1 MKSHASAE
9 ELFKHYEACHESVNE
24 SGHREE
30 ANQSLRRDDVT
41 LLRQEIQDLQ
51 TTLKEERWYS
61 EELKKELDKVQGQLK
76 QGSQSDGLTSAI
88 AEVKQQLE
96 EAQTENMKL
105 KQMKDLLEQKAG
117 TLATELVGKCE
128 NHCWKMSTAI
138 IILAFDVSALSH
150 PQELHT
156 ELLQRPGV
164 EDVTVLKKELVQVQT
179 LMDQMTLEQEKES
192 NKLKEENEQLK
203 AEFIKTEATITQL
216 KAQVAKAPEEAS
228 IHLEEMQKVR
238 SMCDELQ
245 QQVQNLSATLLKK
258 EVECQQL
265 QDRLTEESLSK
276 KSVQTSLH
284 EKELDRQQVQAKLS
298 AAEGSLQRVQNELN
312 ERGDMGH
319 KLKVEL
325 SEVETKHQQ
334 LRAEFKQVQQQREE
348 KEQQNLQLQNEANQ
362 LHAKLLETERQLGE
376 VQGRLKEQR
385 QLSGEKLK
393 DKEQLVADLQLK
405 LSRTEEQIKENVA
418 AATEVQ
424 HQLEKQKQQHQEL
437 QTTQQTSTSQLRE
450 AQNDLEQV
458 LRQIGDKDQ
467 KIQNLEALLQKSKDS
482 IVHLETEREELFAK
496 IQAGEG
502 ETAVLSQLQEK
513 NHGLHDQV
521 AQLTE
526 KLKNQNESH
535 NQAQENLHK
544 QVQEQK
550 ALLRASQDNCRSLES
565 SISDLN
571 IQLSET
577 KEKMVQLDT
586 QVKAK
591 TELHLSA
598 EAAKSAQR
606 ADLEN
611 HLETAKH
618 ALQDKEQELNKT
630 QAQLDEAA
638 SKLNEK
644 AECCIQLETN
654 LKEYKEKQLISEQKI
669 EQFETQIK
677 KLESDVTEM
686 KGSKELAVKDFQQL
700 RKQHSDLEI
709 QTNELHKQLDAE
721 KESVCST
728 KLDLQKKSE
737 VLDEMRKQVTDHER
751 ETTAFKQDLETHKE
765 EVKRLQASS
774 VELQALK
781 LERETLSKR
790 FEDTNGHLANVTAS
804 LKEAQTQLVKDHQL
818 WEATL
823 GEKVGL
829 CYHHKFSALSAQ
841 SSELQSSLKAKE
853 KVEEHLQTK
862 LKELLES
869 SDQARK
875 QYQAQLEELT
885 NEHSQKAET
894 LSKLQQQ
901 VADLT
906 EELSA
911 NQAKLSEIQKE
922 YETTQANLAKLQS
935 DIYGK
940 ESELSSTRQDLKTRE
955 EKLSLAQE
963 DLITSRNQ
971 ANVMSQTIQEL
982 KQAKAALEKNICNKE
997 AEIKDTEKT
1006 LLDSQKEKELAK
1018 ASARASKLQE
1028 VKESLRKQIV
1038 KLTEDLRV
1046 GKEESEKELSDL
1058 KEAKQLLIQQKLEIQ
1073 GKSDGI
1079 KSMLDQEKKDHQL
1092 DKNKLEKVEGELKKQ
1107 CTELENKWQSELKDK
1122 DTQRK
1127 KHEESEAKLNMQIT
1141 AQNENMATLK
1151 KEWQSSQRRVSEL
1164 EKQTDDLRGEIAVL
1178 EATVQ
1183 NNQDERRALLERCL
1197 KSEGEIEKLQGKVVE
1212 MRRKLDDTTAAMQE
1226 LGRENQ
1232 TLQIKQTQ
1240 TINRKW
1246 TEDNDVVNC
1255 MGCGKGFSVTLR
1267 KHHCRH
1273 CGNIFCS
1280 DCSSKSALTPSSKKA
1295 VRVCATC
1302 FEELQG

>member
-1 MKSHASAE
+1 GFICPLCMKSHASAE

-76 QGSQSDGLTSAI
+76 QGSQSDGLTSI

-117 TLATELVGKCE
+117 TLATELVDVKV
-128 NHCWKMSTAI
+128 K
-138 IILAFDVSALSH
+138 FDDERSHRDVAEQKLRSVSEELSRERSSA
-150 PQELHT
+150 QELHT

-362 LHAKLLETERQLGE
+362 HYIKYTDYYIMYIWLF
-376 VQGRLKEQR
+376 
-385 QLSGEKLK
+385 
-393 DKEQLVADLQLK
+393 
-405 LSRTEEQIKENVA
+405 QIKENVA

-829 CYHHKFSALSAQ
+829 CYHHKFSARRGIKTLTEVNIEALSAQ

-885 NEHSQKAET
+885 NEHSQKT

-940 ESELSSTRQDLKTRE
+940 ESELSSTRQDLKVIE

-1006 LLDSQKEKELAK
+1006 LLDSQKEKALKEEELAK

-1107 CTELENKWQSELKDK
+1107 CTELENKWVSNLQSD
-1122 DTQRK
+1122 
-1127 KHEESEAKLNMQIT
+1127 HGGAHIHY
-1141 AQNENMATLK
+1141 
-1151 KEWQSSQRRVSEL
+1151 
-1164 EKQTDDLRGEIAVL
+1164 
-1178 EATVQ
+1178 
-1183 NNQDERRALLERCL
+1183 NNNNNPC
-1197 KSEGEIEKLQGKVVE
+1197 I
-1212 MRRKLDDTTAAMQE
+1212 
-1226 LGRENQ
+1226 
-1232 TLQIKQTQ
+1232 
-1240 TINRKW
+1240 
-1246 TEDNDVVNC
+1246 
-1255 MGCGKGFSVTLR
+1255 
-1267 KHHCRH
+1267 
-1273 CGNIFCS
+1273 
-1280 DCSSKSALTPSSKKA
+1280 
-1295 VRVCATC
+1295 
-1302 FEELQG
+1302 

>member
-1 MKSHASAE
+1 KVVQALCCCFQPVSSAPPEAARPSYICLLSQGFICPLCMKSHASAE

-24 SGHREE
+24 SD
-30 ANQSLRRDDVT
+30 NLFSYFFRDDVT

-76 QGSQSDGLTSAI
+76 QGSQSDGLTSI

-117 TLATELVGKCE
+117 TLATELVDVKV
-128 NHCWKMSTAI
+128 K
-138 IILAFDVSALSH
+138 FDDERSHRDVAEQKLRSVSEELSRERSSA
-150 PQELHT
+150 QELHT

-677 KLESDVTEM
+677 ALYQM
-686 KGSKELAVKDFQQL
+686 Q
-700 RKQHSDLEI
+700 
-709 QTNELHKQLDAE
+709 
-721 KESVCST
+721 
-728 KLDLQKKSE
+728 
-737 VLDEMRKQVTDHER
+737 VL
-751 ETTAFKQDLETHKE
+751 
-765 EVKRLQASS
+765 
-774 VELQALK
+774 
-781 LERETLSKR
+781 
-790 FEDTNGHLANVTAS
+790 
-804 LKEAQTQLVKDHQL
+804 
-818 WEATL
+818 
-823 GEKVGL
+823 
-829 CYHHKFSALSAQ
+829 
-841 SSELQSSLKAKE
+841 
-853 KVEEHLQTK
+853 
-862 LKELLES
+862 LLIINS
-869 SDQARK
+869 FCVQ
-875 QYQAQLEELT
+875 
-885 NEHSQKAET
+885 AET

-1006 LLDSQKEKELAK
+1006 LLDSQKEKALKEEELAK

-1107 CTELENKWQSELKDK
+1107 CTELENKWDK

>member
-1 MKSHASAE
+1 LSNPGFICPLCMKSHASAE
-9 ELFKHYEACHESVNE
+9 ELFKHYEACHEILIDNLFSYFF
-24 SGHREE
+24 
-30 ANQSLRRDDVT
+30 RDDVT

-76 QGSQSDGLTSAI
+76 QTFPFSVEI

-117 TLATELVGKCE
+117 TLATELVDVKV
-128 NHCWKMSTAI
+128 K
-138 IILAFDVSALSH
+138 FDDERSHRDVAEQKLRSVSEELSRERSSA
-150 PQELHT
+150 QELHT

-829 CYHHKFSALSAQ
+829 CYHHKFSARRGIKTLTDD
-841 SSELQSSLKAKE
+841 KALYQMQ
-853 KVEEHLQTK
+853 V
-862 LKELLES
+862 LLLIINS
-869 SDQARK
+869 FCVQ
-875 QYQAQLEELT
+875 
-885 NEHSQKAET
+885 AET

-940 ESELSSTRQDLKTRE
+940 ESELSSTRQDLKVIE

-1006 LLDSQKEKELAK
+1006 LLDSQKEKALKEEELAK

-1092 DKNKLEKVEGELKKQ
+1092 DKNKLEK
-1107 CTELENKWQSELKDK
+1107 QSELKDK